1 MDKFLTTQPIYVQI
15 MDRIK
20 KEIVSETIKSGQLL
34 PSVRDLALKYQVNP
48 NTTQRALSELE
59 RSGLVKSDRTI
70 GRYVTDD
77 ASLIQNLHD
86 QMVID
91 IVDNFVNE
99 VMELNVNEKDSLS
112 YISQAFKER
121 TKND

>member
-1 MDKFLTTQPIYVQI
+1 MDK
-15 MDRIK
+15 IK
-20 KEIVSETIKSGQLL
+20 KEIVSETLKAGQLL

-59 RSGLVKSDRTI
+59 RNDLVKSDRTI
-70 GRYVTDD
+70 GRYVTED
-77 ASLIQNLHD
+77 AKLIQNLHD

-99 VMELNVNEKDSLS
+99 IIQLKVSENDCIAYTRRV
-112 YISQAFKER
+112 FKER
-121 TKND
+121 NKND

>member
-1 MDKFLTTQPIYVQI
+1 

-99 VMELNVNEKDSLS
+99 VMELNVNEKIV
-112 YISQAFKER
+112 YRI
-121 TKND
+121 

>member
-77 ASLIQNLHD
+77 ASLIQNLHN